1 MSNEIR
7 HWVRAGILVILL
19 VTHHSLLVT
28 AQPISIALKDS
39 SFALLCTDSTNWN
52 EAWIEIDGAMP
63 GAKALGVTD
72 LVVSGRDRVAEVL
85 SVDSIGAKY
94 KSHLALSFVLD
105 NSGSMFHAYDS
116 LTKYCDSMIAGL
128 PPGVSAQVVTFDN
141 AARTEN
147 HLYTRR
153 ASVFIAQSGFRDS
166 LAPLRA
172 FWHFYDTIRTQYTPL
187 YDAIAAA
194 ATNIHERRSMHRDAA
209 RSDVLLV
216 ITDGDDN
223 ASRTSIETLKELLS
237 VEHLR
242 LFAINFRTE
251 ADNRLQWLAR
261 HTGGK
266 LFVADGLSS
275 LRSQLRKIGLSL
287 TREYHVTY
295 RFPSLGPSS
304 GFH

>member
-1 MSNEIR
+1 MR
-7 HWVRAGILVILL
+7 AVRIAILAMILVTCYP
-19 VTHHSLLVT
+19 VLVT
-28 AQPISIALKDS
+28 AQSVSIALRDTTCGLLRADS
-39 SFALLCTDSTNWN
+39 ANWN

-63 GAKALGVTD
+63 GTKALGVTD
-72 LVVSGRDRVAEVL
+72 LVVTGRDRVAEVL
-85 SVDSIGAKY
+85 SVDSIGTKY

-116 LTKYCDSMIAGL
+116 LTKYCDSILAGL
-128 PPGVSAQVVTFDN
+128 PPGVTAQVVTFDN
-141 AARTEN
+141 AARTES

-166 LAPLRA
+166 LGPLRS

-194 ATNIHERRSMHRDAA
+194 ATNIQERRSMHRDTA

-223 ASRTSIETLKELLS
+223 ASRTSIEALNELLS
-237 VEHLR
+237 EERLR

-251 ADNRLQWLAR
+251 ADNRLQWLVR
-261 HTGGK
+261 HSGGK
-266 LFVADGLSS
+266 LYVADGLSA
-275 LRSQLRKIGLSL
+275 LRSILRKIGLSL